1 MAQLPLP
8 VPTGPIWTKWKTILD
23 TLLGNSLNSVQILEG
38 IELISGATVINHKLG
53 RMQQGWFL
61 LDVNAA
67 ATIYRSGAFNSKTLT
82 LTSDAAVTVN
92 IGVF

>member
-8 VPTGPIWTKWKTILD
+8 VPTSPIWTKWKVILD
-23 TLLGNSLNSVQILEG
+23 SLLGNSLNSVQILEG
-38 IELISGATVINHKLG
+38 VELISGATVINHKLG

-61 LDVNAA
+61 VDVDAA
-67 ATIYRSGAFNSKTLT
+67 AIIYRSGAFNSKTLT

-92 IGVF
+92 IGVY